1 MAACISEPLRP
12 MIRSEI
18 MFTPIISAMAL
29 ATAVNGSGRSIF
41 PGAVTDAEQTI
52 GFFMDGSNGI
62 QAVHLANGQ
71 QVWDSKDGIWPL
83 EVINGQLYAAAPI
96 PDRPH
101 EFKIETIDATT
112 GRASQE
118 SSPIDLPSW
127 VTPTWTYDQPSGYR
141 FDLSSESYDNH
152 ILLIRWSARKWSL
165 DKTQAPL
172 RDCGYFQLDT
182 QTGKIEPSFLQEQ
195 PHLFRRNLLRDSRPD
210 PTEPRSY
217 VLGPDLRTE
226 TYEVYLSETV
236 PTPDTGKHPLRLV
249 GVDPDTNQ
257 VLWQKPLG
265 TRSTSGD
272 TKCPDLP

>member
-71 QVWDSKDGIWPL
+71 QVCDSKDGILPL
-83 EVINGQLYAAAPI
+83 DVINGPLYAAAPI

-172 RDCGYFQLDT
+172 RD
-182 QTGKIEPSFLQEQ
+182 
-195 PHLFRRNLLRDSRPD
+195 
-210 PTEPRSY
+210 
-217 VLGPDLRTE
+217 
-226 TYEVYLSETV
+226 
-236 PTPDTGKHPLRLV
+236 
-249 GVDPDTNQ
+249 
-257 VLWQKPLG
+257 
-265 TRSTSGD
+265 
-272 TKCPDLP
+272 